1 MLKIVVIVLAVLL
14 SVCVYFPGAGILSA
28 EEEAEASEEMLQDE
42 EQMDAEDL
50 RQMLY
55 EEQEMQ
61 DNPDNEE
68 QVLEEEQ
75 EMPDERHLDDRG

>member
-1 MLKIVVIVLAVLL
+1 MLKIAVIVLAVLL

-61 DNPDNEE
+61 DNPDNEA
-68 QVLEEEQ
+68 QVPEEEQ
-75 EMPDERHLDDRG
+75 ELPDERYQDDRG